1 MLLPTML
8 PTPISVCFLA
18 IAITDVIN
26 SGSDVPIPTI
36 ITPITN
42 WERPKLSATATAPLT
57 VKCPPR
63 NNRTIPIPINANALG
78 SVSILYL
85 DRNNSPSTC
94 WVPIFSV
101 FVIACVLTVLI
112 V

>member
-1 MLLPTML
+1 ML

-63 NNRTIPIPINANALG
+63 NSKTIPIPTNANALG

-94 WVPIFSV
+94 STSVFSV
-101 FVIACVLTVLI
+101 LAAVCVLTV
-112 V
+112 